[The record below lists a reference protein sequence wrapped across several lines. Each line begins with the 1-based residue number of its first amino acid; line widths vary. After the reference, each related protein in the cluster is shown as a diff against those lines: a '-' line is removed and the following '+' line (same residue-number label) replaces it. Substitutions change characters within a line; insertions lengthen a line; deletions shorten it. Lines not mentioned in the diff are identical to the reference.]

1 MATKAPA
8 PAAPMTG
15 GAPVKRQE
23 QTIFMYRL
31 RIYTGIHA
39 CVEVANL
46 AVGFVMSQWLSAL
59 FVWLVIPAAM
69 ALVVTVNFTGQFFC
83 TPRGYW
89 TRTGALLNALFMLI
103 AACLSV
109 YGVIFYTF
117 VTAWCNATDTTY
129 KIDHKELCDSVT
141 MGFMFGMIG
150 MIFKIIT
157 FLLMFPF
164 CCCGWKGL
172 KPMPGS
178 AGYV

>member
-1 MATKAPA
+1 MADKAPV

-15 GAPVKRQE
+15 GTPVKRQE

>member
-1 MATKAPA
+1 
-8 PAAPMTG
+8 MTG
-15 GAPVKRQE
+15 GTPVKRQE

-109 YGVIFYTF
+109 YGVIFFTF

>member
-1 MATKAPA
+1 
-8 PAAPMTG
+8 MTG
-15 GAPVKRQE
+15 GTPVKRQE

>member
-1 MATKAPA
+1 
-8 PAAPMTG
+8 MTG
-15 GAPVKRQE
+15 GTPVKRQE

-164 CCCGWKGL
+164 CCCGWKL
-172 KPMPGS
+172 S
-178 AGYV
+178 LIHI